1 MPITVPVRDL
11 KDTAKICKTVREAA
25 GPVTVTRNGYA
36 EMVLMRPE
44 EYDEMRQAAGK
55 QELYQAIAE
64 AEERMDEGRYSDMG
78 EDLARMRER
87 YGL

>member
-64 AEERMDEGRYSDMG
+64 AEERMDEGHWIDSEEMFEGLR
-78 EDLARMRER
+78 RK